1 MKVAIVANR
10 FDDVHGGIEYQA
22 LQLSGALQSL
32 GHSVEIVEP
41 HRVGASL
48 RQGYDWVFFEGIQRY
63 PLLSYLVNRRRA
75 DRTRFCLAPHG
86 SFFTRIHRRELSS
99 FGYHSSPQDYLKGA
113 FDRVL
118 MGQIL
123 SSMNFI
129 VALSYAEA
137 VDLHTLFRVPS
148 ELMQVV
154 PHIIPEA
161 EPATNDESLEELTG
175 RSPYFVTISRIDRR
189 KNVIA
194 AVRAASL
201 AGARL
206 FIVGQDGGE
215 LRTVLRE
222 ISRAA
227 PSGSRYLGILPEATK
242 SWLLARSMAL
252 VIPSYF
258 EGLPVV
264 TLEAR
269 RLGTRV
275 ISTRLSYAPPMDE
288 VYTCDPTPRGIA
300 DQMKAIERLPSHPV
314 PAVLPSKEE
323 VATRYAELFSNY

>member
-1 MKVAIVANR
+1 
-10 FDDVHGGIEYQA
+10 
-22 LQLSGALQSL
+22 
-32 GHSVEIVEP
+32 
-41 HRVGASL
+41 
-48 RQGYDWVFFEGIQRY
+48 
-63 PLLSYLVNRRRA
+63 
-75 DRTRFCLAPHG
+75 
-86 SFFTRIHRRELSS
+86 
-99 FGYHSSPQDYLKGA
+99 
-113 FDRVL
+113 